1 MRRCASETIGRSQAS
16 VAIGIMVGYL
26 VGGMFVLNFG
36 TAHWLV
42 TAVYFLQTLRG
53 LLDCLCFLVC
63 LDFPCWMLALRMHIH
78 CSRCASN
85 TLRIVFRR
93 PDGILLQARRKLPK

>member
-36 TAHWLV
+36 TTHWLV
-42 TAVYFLQTLRG
+42 IAVYFLQTLRG
-53 LLDCLCFLVC
+53 LLEASSLV
-63 LDFPCWMLALRMHIH
+63 WTSLAG
-78 CSRCASN
+78 C
-85 TLRIVFRR
+85 
-93 PDGILLQARRKLPK
+93 